1 MADGGTGTKTTAKGD
16 QIVRTCQLV
25 GWGFVNLT
33 SPVSMTWSKWS
44 ITPMKHLQNLKCWGR
59 RVIRWSWETSIE
71 IDTTATIIPCISI
84 HDKGWHH
91 SHRFVRKWQTWQTLQ
106 TIWRCSNLAP
116 KKRKGILFR
125 SQKGSQNQQ
134 VCHWILQDP
143 PTLKTNQQN
152 QKICLNKNFHED
164 FRHFYP
170 CKPTHLILFQPTTTE
185 PPCWGAQT
193 WIPQAPILVEDAMTP
208 PGSVWKNMAG
218 YFATVFFGAWWNC
231 AWRCRFHNYFEI
243 GFSKTFIQ
251 KRKVFHVYV
260 HGESFFFRILIPKK
274 NCVQLFD
281 TDPNWTSFPSSVF
294 GHQKKIC
301 QKIWKLLWTMMLVE
315 MAINFPSCT
324 NNSNLHPL
332 ALENKSWS
340 VPSAKSGWVDGNP
353 SRAITGMLEKGQAT
367 IFTETWSCVILDHL
381 GVSTTK
387 TWQNFGGFDVSKRFK
402 TKVSILFCLSPIT
415 VNIQKLPDMD
425 TVVSSNPD
433 HWVWIYTYM
442 FFPSWYSF
450 L

>member
-1 MADGGTGTKTTAKGD
+1 MHIHPWQRLASFTSFCSKVTNVANLANHLEVFKPRTKKKKRHSLQKPKGVSKPTSLSLNLARSPNTENEPTKSKNLFKQKLPRRFPALLPLQTNPPYSFPTYHHWTALLGRPNLNPTGSNPGG
-16 QIVRTCQLV
+16 
-25 GWGFVNLT
+25 
-33 SPVSMTWSKWS
+33 
-44 ITPMKHLQNLKCWGR
+44 GR
-59 RVIRWSWETSIE
+59 N
-71 IDTTATIIPCISI
+71 DTT
-84 HDKGWHH
+84 W
-91 SHRFVRKWQTWQTLQ
+91 
-106 TIWRCSNLAP
+106 
-116 KKRKGILFR
+116 KRVEKHGRVF
-125 SQKGSQNQQ
+125 
-134 VCHWILQDP
+134 CH
-143 PTLKTNQQN
+143 
-152 QKICLNKNFHED
+152 
-164 FRHFYP
+164 
-170 CKPTHLILFQPTTTE
+170 
-185 PPCWGAQT
+185 G
-193 WIPQAPILVEDAMTP
+193 
-208 PGSVWKNMAG
+208 
-218 YFATVFFGAWWNC
+218 FFGAWWNC

-260 HGESFFFRILIPKK
+260 HGKSFFFRILIPKK

-281 TDPNWTSFPSSVF
+281 TDPNWTSFRSSVF